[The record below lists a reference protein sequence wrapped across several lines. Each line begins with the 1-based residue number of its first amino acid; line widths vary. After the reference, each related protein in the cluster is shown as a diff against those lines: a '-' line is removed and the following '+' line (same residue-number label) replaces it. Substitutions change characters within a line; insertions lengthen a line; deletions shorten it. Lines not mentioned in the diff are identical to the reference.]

1 VSVSRHDVLARARLL
16 ACDVDGVLTD
26 GKLAYTGDGEGA
38 KVFHVRDG
46 QGLRALL
53 DHGLPVVWIT
63 ARGGAAVRRR
73 AEELG
78 ITQLVEGASDKLAA
92 VSAIAAARGVALVDV
107 VYVGDDVI
115 DVAAM
120 RAVGLA
126 VAPADAH
133 ASARAV
139 AGWVTRA
146 RGGRGAVR
154 ELADAILAA
163 RADAA
168 PRFRVVIPARM
179 GSTRL
184 PGKPMRLLGGEPMV
198 VQVWRRALAAGATEV
213 VVAHDDAR
221 IGAAIAAVGGDH
233 VLTRADHASGTD
245 RIAEVAETRGWPD
258 DELIVNLQG
267 DEPGMPASAITA
279 VARLLARRPEASLAT
294 LATPI
299 HRGAELRAPSVVK
312 LVLDDADLACVFS
325 RAPIPW
331 VRDAFA
337 GGVPDELPTGVR
349 FLRHLGLYAY
359 RAGALRQLC
368 RLAPHPWE
376 LAESLEQL
384 RALAAGMKIA
394 ALVLPDAPAHGV
406 DTEDDLAR
414 MEQAL
419 GRGAGDAG

>member
-1 VSVSRHDVLARARLL
+1 MSAPRQGVLARARLL

-26 GKLAYTGDGEGA
+26 GKLAYAGDGEGA

-53 DHGLPVVWIT
+53 DDGLAVVWIT

-78 ITQLVEGASDKLAA
+78 ITELVEGAHDKLGALT
-92 VSAIAAARGVALVDV
+92 AIAAARGVALADV

-115 DVAAM
+115 DLPAM
-120 RAVGLA
+120 RAVGLG

-133 ASARAV
+133 ASARAI
-139 AGWVTRA
+139 AGWVTRG

-154 ELADAILAA
+154 EVADALLAA
-163 RADAA
+163 RADAT

-198 VQVWRRALAAGATEV
+198 VQVWRRAMTTGAAEV

-221 IGAAIAAVGGDH
+221 IGAAIAAVGGQQ

-245 RIAEVAETRGWPD
+245 RIAEVADARGWAD

-267 DEPGMPASAITA
+267 DEPGMPAPAVVA
-279 VARLLARRPEASLAT
+279 VARLLAQRPEASLAT

-299 HRGAELRAPSVVK
+299 VSGAELRAPSVVK
-312 LVLDDADLACVFS
+312 LVLDDSDLACAFS

-331 VRDAFA
+331 ARDAFA
-337 GGVPDELPTGVR
+337 AGVPDELPAGMR

-359 RAGALRQLC
+359 RAGALRRLC
-368 RLAPHPWE
+368 QLAPHPWE
-376 LAESLEQL
+376 LTESLEQL

-394 ALVLPDAPAHGV
+394 ALVVPDAPAHGV

-414 MEQAL
+414 MERAL
-419 GRGAGDAG
+419 ARGGGDGA